1 MRGRLRKLLSF
12 VLVLVLVVQML
23 PVSAFAEG
31 VILAE
36 GSAPT
41 LAQRPDPRDSI
52 YYRGPTDEYEADDV
66 LWEIESERTE
76 TEKHFRLVNGS
87 NIAVAYSFPVHY
99 QDEKGKYKEIDNRL
113 KLYNEDGTL
122 STEPVKSGLL
132 EDGDLKTDSL
142 KDKDSKDELEA
153 KASPSPAPTPVPTP
167 IPTVEPTP
175 VPTVEPTP
183 EPTPAPELELEEPV
197 LAEDAEL
204 PAEPEITDEPEI
216 AGESDVLDEAGP
228 AESEDISPIE
238 SDAPVEAD
246 PEPADEEDPVVPDVD
261 PEPALDV
268 PAATEPPVEEEPEE
282 ELTIDDEAQV
292 LDMSGLPIDTRV
304 YKNTHGLA
312 DVELALSAGSAQLA
326 SISYDGYTVSLTP
339 RIRSGNASMRESA
352 EAAARSI
359 ASITANVK
367 QLESVAEKGSFQAKI
382 TPKNLSSSLTYSG
395 ILNGADL
402 EYIVAE
408 SSLKENIIVK
418 AKPRR
423 LSRTMKTLSVAAV
436 LAVVIISGSVT
447 ASAFG
452 YNLWGA
458 VAEWTRDT
466 FGFTQGQNNG
476 IHPFENLRDALAAY
490 DINDPIVPQWIPD
503 GYGEDTVQAAETP
516 DSKVI
521 SASCKSTAGE
531 IKIEVK
537 AFYNQNNEHRVY
549 EIFED
554 GVEKYA
560 SNGIDFYIMKN
571 DDFTRVSWAVG
582 NNECSILCAL
592 EPKEIYRMIDSI
604 F

>member
-1 MRGRLRKLLSF
+1 MST
-12 VLVLVLVVQML
+12 
-23 PVSAFAEG
+23 S
-31 VILAE
+31 
-36 GSAPT
+36 T
-41 LAQRPDPRDSI
+41 RDFSHL
-52 YYRGPTDEYEADDV
+52 D
-66 LWEIESERTE
+66 
-76 TEKHFRLVNGS
+76 K
-87 NIAVAYSFPVHY
+87 
-99 QDEKGKYKEIDNRL
+99 
-113 KLYNEDGTL
+113 L
-122 STEPVKSGLL
+122 STEELQEIL
-132 EDGDLKTDSL
+132 RQDSL
-142 KDKDSKDELEA
+142 LDDDSSDIDAILYITDLLVKRSDSSNNSKD
-153 KASPSPAPTPVPTP
+153 
-167 IPTVEPTP
+167 
-175 VPTVEPTP
+175 
-183 EPTPAPELELEEPV
+183 
-197 LAEDAEL
+197 
-204 PAEPEITDEPEI
+204 
-216 AGESDVLDEAGP
+216 
-228 AESEDISPIE
+228 
-238 SDAPVEAD
+238 VEAAWKSFKENYYPYISD
-246 PEPADEEDPVVPDVD
+246 PEPLYSFDSPEDEV
-261 PEPALDV
+261 
-268 PAATEPPVEEEPEE
+268 
-282 ELTIDDEAQV
+282 
-292 LDMSGLPIDTRV
+292 
-304 YKNTHGLA
+304 
-312 DVELALSAGSAQLA
+312 
-326 SISYDGYTVSLTP
+326 
-339 RIRSGNASMRESA
+339 
-352 EAAARSI
+352 
-359 ASITANVK
+359 
-367 QLESVAEKGSFQAKI
+367 
-382 TPKNLSSSLTYSG
+382 
-395 ILNGADL
+395 
-402 EYIVAE
+402 
-408 SSLKENIIVK
+408 VK
-418 AKPRR
+418 AKPRH
-423 LSRTMKTLSVAAV
+423 LSRAMKTLSVAAV